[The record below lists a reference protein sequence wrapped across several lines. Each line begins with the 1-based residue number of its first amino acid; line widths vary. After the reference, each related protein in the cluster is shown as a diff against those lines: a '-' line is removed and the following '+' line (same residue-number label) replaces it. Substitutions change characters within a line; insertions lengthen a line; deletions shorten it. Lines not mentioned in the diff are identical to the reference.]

1 MVFAPI
7 RYGRAWRKRM
17 RIVIY
22 TFMCAMVC
30 ACMTASAA
38 GPIRV
43 LIVDGQNNH
52 DWKSTTPVM
61 KKILED
67 SGVFAVDVAT
77 SPAQGADMNGF
88 SPDFARYGAVL
99 MNYNGDPWPRATRDA
114 FEKYVRGGGGLV
126 IMHAADNSF
135 PEWKEF
141 NLMIGLGG
149 WGERNEKSG
158 PYIRFRDGKFVRDMT
173 PGRGGSHGRQH
184 EFTVVT
190 RNPKHPIMKGL
201 PLEWTHAKDEL
212 YDRLRGPAENLTV
225 LATAYS
231 DTSTGGTGEHEPML
245 MTIAYGKGRVFH
257 TAMGHDG
264 SSISCVGFIA
274 TFLRGT
280 EWAATGKVKRT
291 EKVPA
296 DFPSPGKTSVRKY

>member
-1 MVFAPI
+1 MKTLL
-7 RYGRAWRKRM
+7 YGLICA
-17 RIVIY
+17 I
-22 TFMCAMVC
+22 MCV
-30 ACMTASAA
+30 CMTAYAA
-38 GPIRV
+38 EPIRL

-61 KKILED
+61 KKILVD

-77 SPAQGADMNGF
+77 SPAQGADMSGF
-88 SPDFARYGAVL
+88 RPDFFRYGVVV
-99 MNYNGDPWPRATRDA
+99 MNYNGDAWPQATRDA
-114 FEKYVRGGGGLV
+114 FERYVHGGGGLV
-126 IMHAADNSF
+126 IVHAADNSF

-149 WGERNEKSG
+149 WGDRNEKSG
-158 PYIRFRDGKFVRDMT
+158 PYIRYRDGKFVRDMT
-173 PGRGGSHGRQH
+173 PGRGGSHGKQH
-184 EFTVVT
+184 EFMVVT
-190 RNPKHPIMKGL
+190 RNPKHPIMKGH

-212 YDRLRGPAENLTV
+212 YDRLRGPAEKLTV

-264 SSISCVGFIA
+264 SSISCVGFIT

-296 DFPSPGKTSVRKY
+296 DFPSKGKSSVRTY